1 MTPCWRKF
9 ISKRPWNYVSNLLF
23 DSSSELSSNIAFNSI
38 MRSLG
43 REIENINVI
52 YATWWRTSI
61 SINYFNF
68 MSYSSSEKINFNEM
82 NTPNKINILVYIY
95 INSFHQN
102 GSLLKILTI
111 IWLLN
116 CLLRNLIIWN
126 CKVLLFTNILK
137 WFYKRDILIT
147 NKSSDLILKIKS
159 FKIKIR

>member
-23 DSSSELSSNIAFNSI
+23 DSPSELSSNIAFNSI

-68 MSYSSSEKINFNEM
+68 KSYSLSGKINCNEI
-82 NTPNKINILVYIY
+82 NTPNKIIILVYIFISSKRKSPQNFDNYMSFELSSKKLNIKLWSPFY
-95 INSFHQN
+95 IHKYFEMIQ
-102 GSLLKILTI
+102 
-111 IWLLN
+111 
-116 CLLRNLIIWN
+116 
-126 CKVLLFTNILK
+126 
-137 WFYKRDILIT
+137 
-147 NKSSDLILKIKS
+147 
-159 FKIKIR
+159 